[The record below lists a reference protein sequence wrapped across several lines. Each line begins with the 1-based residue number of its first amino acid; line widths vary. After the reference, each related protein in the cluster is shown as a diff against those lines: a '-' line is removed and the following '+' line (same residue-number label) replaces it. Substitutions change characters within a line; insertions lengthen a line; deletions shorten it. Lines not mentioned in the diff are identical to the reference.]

1 MLKVGIIG
9 VGTVGTSVANIL
21 IDNKNIITARA
32 GKEIVPTIGVVSN
45 LGKKRDVSIKLTTN
59 ADEIL
64 EDDSIDIVVELMG
77 GIDKPYEY
85 IKYAL
90 SQGKHV
96 VTANKAVLAKHMEE
110 FLALAKNHNAA
121 LLYEASV
128 GGGIPLI
135 KPLKQNA
142 RINNFYEISGILNGT
157 SNFILSKMSKEGLEF
172 ADVLKQAQE
181 KGYAEQDPSDDI
193 DGTDMARK
201 ISVLSSTIFKKHL
214 PLEQIQINGIRHI
227 EKQDMDIA
235 KKAGCDIKLIARSNY
250 ENNNYKAAVE
260 PVILKQNSIFAQVS
274 DAYNIGMAK
283 GDNLSEVS
291 FYGEGAGRYAT
302 ANAVVSDLLD
312 IYNHEAIE
320 HLAVDFSSTKVNP
333 ILADYY
339 VRLNDTNKIEELKAK
354 LSAYN
359 LINLHKGAFI
369 AEKITSSEIKNY
381 ADEINVANQNYF
393 IARLDDA
400 LIPSELL

>member
-1 MLKVGIIG
+1 MKIGILG
-9 VGTVGTSVANIL
+9 LGTVGGGVWDIL
-21 IDNKNIITARA
+21 STTKFQEYDIKVKAALVRNKSKYISYEEQ
-32 GKEIVPTIGVVSN
+32 GLN
-45 LGKKRDVSIKLTTN
+45 LTLEPY
-59 ADEIL
+59 EIL
-64 EDDSIDIVVELMG
+64 NDPEIDTVVEVMG

-235 KKAGCDIKLIARSNY
+235 KKAGCDIKLIAKSNY
-250 ENNNYKAAVE
+250 EDNNYKAAVE

-283 GDNLSEVS
+283 GDNLCEVS

>member
-1 MLKVGIIG
+1 M
-9 VGTVGTSVANIL
+9 
-21 IDNKNIITARA
+21 
-32 GKEIVPTIGVVSN
+32 
-45 LGKKRDVSIKLTTN
+45 
-59 ADEIL
+59 
-64 EDDSIDIVVELMG
+64 
-77 GIDKPYEY
+77 
-85 IKYAL
+85 
-90 SQGKHV
+90 
-96 VTANKAVLAKHMEE
+96 
-110 FLALAKNHNAA
+110 
-121 LLYEASV
+121 
-128 GGGIPLI
+128 
-135 KPLKQNA
+135 
-142 RINNFYEISGILNGT
+142 
-157 SNFILSKMSKEGLEF
+157 
-172 ADVLKQAQE
+172 
-181 KGYAEQDPSDDI
+181 
-193 DGTDMARK
+193 
-201 ISVLSSTIFKKHL
+201 
-214 PLEQIQINGIRHI
+214 
-227 EKQDMDIA
+227 
-235 KKAGCDIKLIARSNY
+235 
-250 ENNNYKAAVE
+250 
-260 PVILKQNSIFAQVS
+260 S

>member
-1 MLKVGIIG
+1 MKIGILG
-9 VGTVGTSVANIL
+9 LGTVGGGVWDIL
-21 IDNKNIITARA
+21 STTKFQEYDIKVKAALVRNKSKYISYEEQGLNLTLEPYDILNDPEIDT
-32 GKEIVPTIGVVSN
+32 
-45 LGKKRDVSIKLTTN
+45 
-59 ADEIL
+59 
-64 EDDSIDIVVELMG
+64 VVEVMG

-90 SQGKHV
+90 SQGKNV

-172 ADVLKQAQE
+172 ADVLKEAQE

-227 EKQDMDIA
+227 EKQDIDIA

-381 ADEINVANQNYF
+381 AGEINLANQNYF

>member
-1 MLKVGIIG
+1 MTL
-9 VGTVGTSVANIL
+9 
-21 IDNKNIITARA
+21 
-32 GKEIVPTIGVVSN
+32 EPY
-45 LGKKRDVSIKLTTN
+45 
-59 ADEIL
+59 EIL
-64 EDDSIDIVVELMG
+64 NDPEIDTVVEVMG

-250 ENNNYKAAVE
+250 VDNNYKAAVE

>member
-1 MLKVGIIG
+1 MKIGILG
-9 VGTVGTSVANIL
+9 LGTVGGGVWDIL
-21 IDNKNIITARA
+21 STTKFQEYDIKVKAALVRNKSKYISYEEQGLNLTLEPYDILNDPEIDT
-32 GKEIVPTIGVVSN
+32 
-45 LGKKRDVSIKLTTN
+45 
-59 ADEIL
+59 
-64 EDDSIDIVVELMG
+64 VVEVMG

-320 HLAVDFSSTKVNP
+320 HLAVDFSSTIANP
-333 ILADYY
+333 IVADYY
-339 VRLNDTNKIEELKAK
+339 VRLNDTNKIEELKTK

>member
-1 MLKVGIIG
+1 MKIGILG
-9 VGTVGTSVANIL
+9 LGTVGGGVWDIL
-21 IDNKNIITARA
+21 STTKFQEYDIKVKAALVRNKSKYISYEEQ
-32 GKEIVPTIGVVSN
+32 GLN
-45 LGKKRDVSIKLTTN
+45 LTLEPY
-59 ADEIL
+59 EIL
-64 EDDSIDIVVELMG
+64 NDPEIDTVVEVMG

-90 SQGKHV
+90 SQGKNV

-172 ADVLKQAQE
+172 ADVLKEAQE

-227 EKQDMDIA
+227 EKQDIDIA

-381 ADEINVANQNYF
+381 AGEINLANQNYF

>member
-1 MLKVGIIG
+1 MKIGILG
-9 VGTVGTSVANIL
+9 LGTVGGGVWDIL
-21 IDNKNIITARA
+21 STTKFQEYDIKVKAALVRNKSKYIFYEEQGLNLTLEPYDILNDPEIDT
-32 GKEIVPTIGVVSN
+32 
-45 LGKKRDVSIKLTTN
+45 
-59 ADEIL
+59 
-64 EDDSIDIVVELMG
+64 VVEVMG

-235 KKAGCDIKLIARSNY
+235 KKAGCEIKLIAKSNY
-250 ENNNYKAAVE
+250 EDNNYKAAVE

>member
-1 MLKVGIIG
+1 MKIGILG
-9 VGTVGTSVANIL
+9 LGTVGGGVWDIL
-21 IDNKNIITARA
+21 STTKFQEYDIKVKAALVRNKSKYISYEEQ
-32 GKEIVPTIGVVSN
+32 GLN
-45 LGKKRDVSIKLTTN
+45 LTLEPY
-59 ADEIL
+59 EIL
-64 EDDSIDIVVELMG
+64 NDPEIDTVVEVMG

-90 SQGKHV
+90 SKGKHV

-201 ISVLSSTIFKKHL
+201 ISVLSSTIFKKLL
-214 PLEQIQINGIRHI
+214 PLEQIQISGIRHI

-235 KKAGCDIKLIARSNY
+235 KKAGCDIKLIAKSNY
-250 ENNNYKAAVE
+250 EDNNYKAAVE

-381 ADEINVANQNYF
+381 AGEINLANQNYF

>member
-1 MLKVGIIG
+1 MKIGILG
-9 VGTVGTSVANIL
+9 LGTVGGGVWDIL
-21 IDNKNIITARA
+21 STTKFQEYDIKVKAALVRNKSKYISYEEQGLNLTLEPYDILNDPEIDT
-32 GKEIVPTIGVVSN
+32 
-45 LGKKRDVSIKLTTN
+45 
-59 ADEIL
+59 
-64 EDDSIDIVVELMG
+64 VVEVMG

-172 ADVLKQAQE
+172 ADVLQQAQE

-250 ENNNYKAAVE
+250 EDNNYKAAVE
-260 PVILKQNSIFAQVS
+260 RVILKQISFFAQVS

-312 IYNHEAIE
+312 IYNHEAIA

-369 AEKITSSEIKNY
+369 AEIITSSEIKN
-381 ADEINVANQNYF
+381 
-393 IARLDDA
+393 
-400 LIPSELL
+400 

>member
-1 MLKVGIIG
+1 MKIGILG
-9 VGTVGTSVANIL
+9 LGTVGGGVWDIL
-21 IDNKNIITARA
+21 STTKFQEYDIKVKAALVRNKSKYISYEEQ
-32 GKEIVPTIGVVSN
+32 GLN
-45 LGKKRDVSIKLTTN
+45 LTLEPY
-59 ADEIL
+59 EIL
-64 EDDSIDIVVELMG
+64 NDPEIDTVVEVMG

-201 ISVLSSTIFKKHL
+201 LSVLSSTIFKKHL

-250 ENNNYKAAVE
+250 EDNNYKAAVE

-302 ANAVVSDLLD
+302 ANAIVSDLLD

-359 LINLHKGAFI
+359 LLNLHKGAFI
-369 AEKITSSEIKNY
+369 VEKITSSEIKNY

>member
-1 MLKVGIIG
+1 MKIGILG
-9 VGTVGTSVANIL
+9 LGTVGGGVWDIL
-21 IDNKNIITARA
+21 STTKFQEYDIKVKAALVRNKSKYISYEEQ
-32 GKEIVPTIGVVSN
+32 GLN
-45 LGKKRDVSIKLTTN
+45 LTLEPY
-59 ADEIL
+59 EIL
-64 EDDSIDIVVELMG
+64 NDPEIDTVVEVMD

-90 SQGKHV
+90 SKGKHV

-214 PLEQIQINGIRHI
+214 PLEQIQIKGIRHI

-250 ENNNYKAAVE
+250 EDNNYKAAVE

>member
-1 MLKVGIIG
+1 MKIGILG
-9 VGTVGTSVANIL
+9 LGTVGGGVWDIL
-21 IDNKNIITARA
+21 STTKFQEYDIKVKTALVRNKSKYISYEEQ
-32 GKEIVPTIGVVSN
+32 GLN
-45 LGKKRDVSIKLTTN
+45 LTLDPY
-59 ADEIL
+59 EIL
-64 EDDSIDIVVELMG
+64 NDPEIDTVVEVMG

-96 VTANKAVLAKHMEE
+96 VTANKAVLARHMEE
-110 FLALAKNHNAA
+110 FLALAKNNNAA

-235 KKAGCDIKLIARSNY
+235 KKAGCDIKLIAKSNY
-250 ENNNYKAAVE
+250 KNNNYKAAVE

>member
-1 MLKVGIIG
+1 MKIGILG
-9 VGTVGTSVANIL
+9 LGTVGGGVWDIL
-21 IDNKNIITARA
+21 STTKFQEYDIKVKAALVRNKSKYISYEEQGLNLTLEPYDILNDPEIDT
-32 GKEIVPTIGVVSN
+32 
-45 LGKKRDVSIKLTTN
+45 
-59 ADEIL
+59 
-64 EDDSIDIVVELMG
+64 VVEVMG

-250 ENNNYKAAVE
+250 EDNNYKAAVE

-320 HLAVDFSSTKVNP
+320 HLAVDFSSTKVNA

>member
-1 MLKVGIIG
+1 MKIGILG
-9 VGTVGTSVANIL
+9 LGTVGGGVWDIL
-21 IDNKNIITARA
+21 STTKFQEYDIKVKTALVRNKSKYISYEEQ
-32 GKEIVPTIGVVSN
+32 GLN
-45 LGKKRDVSIKLTTN
+45 LTLEPY
-59 ADEIL
+59 EIL
-64 EDDSIDIVVELMG
+64 NDPEIDTVVEVMG

-235 KKAGCDIKLIARSNY
+235 KKAGCEIKLIAKSNY
-250 ENNNYKAAVE
+250 EDNNYKAAVE